1 MKELEKVRL
10 TWMEAKL
17 EMVQFWDDDN
27 KVTFMPPL
35 YKTKGLDH
43 MRLISTNAKCWVVR
57 RL

>member
-1 MKELEKVRL
+1 M
-10 TWMEAKL
+10 
-17 EMVQFWDDDN
+17 EMVQFWEEGSN
-27 KVTFMPPL
+27 ETFMPPL